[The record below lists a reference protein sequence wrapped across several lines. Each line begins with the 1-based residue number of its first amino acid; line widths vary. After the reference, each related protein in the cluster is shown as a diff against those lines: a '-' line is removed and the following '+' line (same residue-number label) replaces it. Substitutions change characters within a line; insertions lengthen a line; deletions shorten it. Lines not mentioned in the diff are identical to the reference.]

1 MPNLRRIVL
10 PGLPHH
16 ICHRGNFRQPVFF
29 RHSDRQLYL
38 DLLAEHSRHHGV
50 SIQACC
56 LMDNHVHIIA
66 TPHDLNGLHYTFERV
81 EGDYA
86 RSLHIRLHRRGH
98 LWQGRF
104 RSAPMDEKHF
114 WAAMLYIELNPVRAR
129 LVEHAEQW
137 RWSSAPAR
145 LQDRPGALLDLT
157 QWRARYTP
165 DQWRQCLTL
174 GFGDGALLE
183 RIRES
188 TRLGRPAAEEL
199 FLLQLGNTLGRNLLP
214 RKPGRPR
221 KPVACE
227 RVDPDRTARATS
239 A

>member
-1 MPNLRRIVL
+1 MSNLRRIVI

-16 ICHRGNFRQPVFF
+16 ICHRGNFRQAIFF
-29 RHSDRQLYL
+29 RDSDRRLYL
-38 DLLAEHSRHHGV
+38 DLLAEHSRHYGL
-50 SIQACC
+50 SIQAWC
-56 LMDNHVHIIA
+56 LMPNHVHIIA

-129 LVEHAEQW
+129 LAGTAEQW
-137 RWSSAPAR
+137 RWSSARAR
-145 LQDRPGALLDLT
+145 LEHRPGVLLDLT
-157 QWRARYTP
+157 EWRARYTP
-165 DQWRQCLTL
+165 DQWRQCLAL
-174 GFGDGALLE
+174 GFEDGALLE
-183 RIRES
+183 RIREC

-199 FLLQLGNTLGRNLLP
+199 FLSQLGDKLGRNLLP
-214 RKPGRPR
+214 RKPGRP
-221 KPVACE
+221 KKSVASE
-227 RVDPDRTARATS
+227 LVASDHAVRSNS

>member
-16 ICHRGNFRQPVFF
+16 ICHRGNFRQPIFF
-29 RHSDRQLYL
+29 RDSDRRLYL

-50 SIQACC
+50 SIQAWC
-56 LMDNHVHIIA
+56 LMPNHVHVIA
-66 TPHDLNGLHYTFERV
+66 TPHDSNGLHYTFERV

-104 RSAPMDEKHF
+104 RSSPMDEKHF
-114 WAAMLYIELNPVRAR
+114 WAAMIYVEQNPVRAR
-129 LVEHAEQW
+129 LADTAEQW
-137 RWSSAPAR
+137 RWSSTRAR
-145 LQDRPGALLDLT
+145 LADRPGTLLDLT
-157 QWRARYTP
+157 EWRARYTP
-165 DQWRQCLTL
+165 EQWRQCLTL
-174 GFGDGALLE
+174 GLEDSALLE

-199 FLLQLGNTLGRNLLP
+199 FLSQLGSKLGRNLLP

-221 KPVACE
+221 KPVASE
-227 RVDPDRTARATS
+227 GVDPDHTTRS
-239 A
+239 ASA